1 MDGVFGV
8 RKLVWWL
15 PTWQL
20 SHSPNNHLL
29 VRNPPRN
36 KLRKDS
42 FLDFPTIECGIFLVT
57 LLNFGHLIKV
67 TVAFS
72 LGPPTEWAE
81 SLSGIGLYYVYCMWL
96 TLVLKTFFV
105 RQDHFY
111 LFPLSFWTGSRIPEM
126 ATCTALTAIELAC
139 QMDKIKVRFWKIVNL
154 QILCRP
160 ENIRI
165 RLNKPK
171 KWSE

>member
-1 MDGVFGV
+1 MIMAVESGQDGVFGV

-15 PTWQL
+15 PAWQL

-57 LLNFGHLIKV
+57 LLNFDHLIKV

-72 LGPPTEWAE
+72 LGPHTEWAE
-81 SLSGIGLYYVYCMWL
+81 SCGIGLYYVYCM
-96 TLVLKTFFV
+96 
-105 RQDHFY
+105 
-111 LFPLSFWTGSRIPEM
+111 
-126 ATCTALTAIELAC
+126 
-139 QMDKIKVRFWKIVNL
+139 
-154 QILCRP
+154 
-160 ENIRI
+160 
-165 RLNKPK
+165 
-171 KWSE
+171 

>member
-1 MDGVFGV
+1 MTTCEVGISIPMIMAVESGQDGVFGV

-15 PTWQL
+15 PAWQL

-57 LLNFGHLIKV
+57 LLNFDHLIKV

-81 SLSGIGLYYVYCMWL
+81 SLSGIVLCILYVTDSRSKKSFLFDRTTFTFSLSLFEQEVVFQRWP
-96 TLVLKTFFV
+96 LVLPSLPSSSPA
-105 RQDHFY
+105 R
-111 LFPLSFWTGSRIPEM
+111 WTRSR
-126 ATCTALTAIELAC
+126 
-139 QMDKIKVRFWKIVNL
+139 
-154 QILCRP
+154 
-160 ENIRI
+160 
-165 RLNKPK
+165 
-171 KWSE
+171 

>member
-1 MDGVFGV
+1 MIMAVESGQDGVFGV

-15 PTWQL
+15 PAWQL

-36 KLRKDS
+36 KLRIDS

-57 LLNFGHLIKV
+57 LLNFDHLIKV

-81 SLSGIGLYYVYCMWL
+81 SLSGIVLCILYVTDSRSKKVFCSTGPLLPFPSLFLNRKSYSRDGHLYCPHCHRARL
-96 TLVLKTFFV
+96 PDGQDQGEALKK
-105 RQDHFY
+105 
-111 LFPLSFWTGSRIPEM
+111 L
-126 ATCTALTAIELAC
+126 
-139 QMDKIKVRFWKIVNL
+139 
-154 QILCRP
+154 
-160 ENIRI
+160 
-165 RLNKPK
+165 
-171 KWSE
+171 

>member
-1 MDGVFGV
+1 MAVESGQDGVFGV

-72 LGPPTEWAE
+72 PGPPTEWAE

-96 TLVLKTFFV
+96 TLVLKKFLFDRTTFTFSLS
-105 RQDHFY
+105 
-111 LFPLSFWTGSRIPEM
+111 LFEQEVVFQRWPLVLPSLPSSSPARWTRSRWGSEK
-126 ATCTALTAIELAC
+126 L
-139 QMDKIKVRFWKIVNL
+139 
-154 QILCRP
+154 
-160 ENIRI
+160 
-165 RLNKPK
+165 
-171 KWSE
+171 